1 MFHKVN
7 GHCGIGKLVQR
18 TERTETTERTEKLA
32 ASGIAF
38 RPIITHHPPGPVLS
52 VLSVLSVVSV
62 L

>member
-1 MFHKVN
+1 MVHKVN
-7 GHCGIGKLVQR
+7 GHCGIGKLVQ
-18 TERTETTERTEKLA
+18 RTETTERTEKLA

-38 RPIITHHPPGPVLS
+38 RPMTTHHPRGPVLS